1 MLILHDDAPHVVG
14 LDTGLTCTGLA
25 TAGRVMRTARI
36 GRKGVTLLPLAARVE
51 AIVDLGAAVIDRAYL
66 TRDEA
71 PLRHPA
77 AWRRPHLVMLEAP
90 DTSSAFGG
98 LIERIQLFHEIT
110 RALIATGVPFAT
122 VPSAILKGYATD
134 NGGVDPRKKRV
145 MAAVRELWPEYGVL
159 NDDESDAAV
168 LAAMGLDKLTGQ
180 RRVSDAQS
188 ADWLARTSI
197 QWPAALPVAP
207 WNRT

>member
-1 MLILHDDAPHVVG
+1 MLIPHDDAPHVVG

-36 GRKGVTLLPLAARVE
+36 GRKGVTLLPLADRVE
-51 AIVDLGAAVIDRAYL
+51 AIMDLGKAILDQ
-66 TRDEA
+66 A
-71 PLRHPA
+71 PLTPDEVAHGCPN

-98 LIERIQLFHEIT
+98 LVERIQLFHEVT
-110 RALIATGVPFAT
+110 RFLVAARIPFAT
-122 VPSAILKGYATD
+122 VPSAILKGYASG

-159 NDDESDAAV
+159 NDDESDAVV

-180 RRVSDAQS
+180 RRVSDARS
-188 ADWLARTSI
+188 ADWLARPSI
-197 QWPAALPVAP
+197 QWPADLPEAP
-207 WNRT
+207 WIRT

>member
-36 GRKGVTLLPLAARVE
+36 GRKGVTQLPLADRVE
-51 AIVDLGAAVIDRAYL
+51 AIMGLGEAIVDQAHL
-66 TRDEA
+66 TPDEA
-71 PLRHPA
+71 PPRHPV

-90 DTSSAFGG
+90 ETSSAFGG
-98 LIERIQLFHEIT
+98 LVERIQLFHEIT
-110 RALIATGVPFAT
+110 RSLIAMRVPFAT
-122 VPSAILKGYATD
+122 VPSAILKGYATG

-145 MAAVRELWPEYGVL
+145 MAAVRVLWPEYGVL
-159 NDDESDAAV
+159 NDDESDAVV
-168 LAAMGLDKLTGQ
+168 LAAMGLDKLAGLH
-180 RRVSDAQS
+180 RVPDARS

-197 QWPAALPVAP
+197 QWPADLPKCP
-207 WNRT
+207 WVRT